1 MLTLKNVLVLIVIS
15 LLKVWFIDC
24 YVDLD
29 YLNRKGVYLDAKVG
43 SYVILN
49 CPLDFPQDIP
59 IPYIVHWH
67 KDVSRLALIYFNLFI
82 LSF

>member
-1 MLTLKNVLVLIVIS
+1 MVEIRNFTVLITLILMKIVLIN
-15 LLKVWFIDC
+15 C

-29 YLNRKGVYLDAKVG
+29 YLNRKGVYLDARVG
-43 SYVILN
+43 SYVVLN

-67 KDVSRLALIYFNLFI
+67 KDVSIQ
-82 LSF
+82 

>member
-1 MLTLKNVLVLIVIS
+1 MMEMRNVVVLLTLTLM
-15 LLKVWFIDC
+15 KVCLTDC

-29 YLNRKGVYLDAKVG
+29 HLNRKGIYLDAKVG
-43 SYVILN
+43 AYVVLN

-67 KDVSRLALIYFNLFI
+67 KDVSVSNNLF
-82 LSF
+82 

>member
-1 MLTLKNVLVLIVIS
+1 MVTMRTVVVLTTLTLM
-15 LLKVWFIDC
+15 KVCLSEC

-29 YLNRKGVYLDAKVG
+29 HLNRKAIYLDAKVG
-43 SYVILN
+43 SYVVLN

-67 KDVSRLALIYFNLFI
+67 KDVSRNGV
-82 LSF
+82 SNN

>member
-1 MLTLKNVLVLIVIS
+1 MRNVLVLITITVTKIW
-15 LLKVWFIDC
+15 LVDG

-29 YLNRKGVYLDAKVG
+29 YLNRKGIYLDARVG
-43 SYVILN
+43 SYVVLN

-67 KDVSRLALIYFNLFI
+67 KDVSIR
-82 LSF
+82 SD

>member
-1 MLTLKNVLVLIVIS
+1 MMTMRNAIVLITITLTKIWLV
-15 LLKVWFIDC
+15 DG

-29 YLNRKGVYLDAKVG
+29 YLNQKGIYLDAKVG
-43 SYVILN
+43 SYVVLN

-67 KDVSRLALIYFNLFI
+67 KDVSILFC
-82 LSF
+82 SV